1 MDSAPETRR
10 ARQRRELLAEI
21 EEEARRQLVA
31 GGPTTVSLRAI
42 ARAVGLS
49 PASLYTYVASLD
61 DIFTMLLLSSYR
73 SLAAATR
80 EAAESFADA
89 PPVDRALAAVL
100 AHRRWALEHPGE
112 FNLIFSDQLP
122 GYEAPPDGPTV
133 AAQVEVF
140 QPIVDALA
148 PITPADPELG
158 PDQLLAL
165 VWGAFHGLVMLEI
178 NHHVQWVTDIA
189 AVHEASVRRAF
200 TAIGLP
206 SPSSDVRS
214 RLDALSV

>member
-1 MDSAPETRR
+1 MDVVRETRR

-21 EEEARRQLVA
+21 EAEARRQLVT
-31 GGPTTVSLRAI
+31 GGPTSISLRGI

-49 PASLYTYVASLD
+49 PASLYTYVSSLD
-61 DIFTMLLLSSYR
+61 DIFTMVLLSSYGR
-73 SLAAATR
+73 LAAATR
-80 EAAESFADA
+80 RTADAFADA
-89 PPVDRALAAVL
+89 APVDRAFAAIL

-112 FNLIFSDQLP
+112 FNVIFSDQLP

-133 AAQVEVF
+133 TAQVEVF

-148 PITPADPELG
+148 GITPDDPELG

-165 VWGAFHGLVMLEI
+165 LWGSFHGLVMLEI
-178 NHHVQWVTDIA
+178 NHHVDWVNDVA

-200 TAIGLP
+200 AAIGLP
-206 SPSSDVRS
+206 PPSLGVRA
-214 RLDALSV
+214 RVEAMT